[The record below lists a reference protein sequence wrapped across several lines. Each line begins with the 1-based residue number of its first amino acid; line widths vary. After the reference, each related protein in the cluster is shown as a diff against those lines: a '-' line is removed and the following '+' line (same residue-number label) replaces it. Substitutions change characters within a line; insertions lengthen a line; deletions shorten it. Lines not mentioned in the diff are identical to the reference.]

1 MPLIHER
8 TFRVRHYECD
18 AYGHVNNANYLR
30 YMQEAALDAAAAAG
44 YDLARHVEL
53 GTGWLVRDIDVE
65 YFSPLRYGESVVVKT
80 WVMDLRR
87 VRSRR
92 VYELR
97 RAGTDELVA
106 RGTTDWVYVNTATG
120 QPQTVPDEMMAAF
133 FPEGT
138 PPTAPPRERPP
149 DPPPPPPG
157 VFKVR
162 RPALWQDID
171 AVGHVNNA
179 RYLGYVSDCGFQVA
193 SAHGWTADRM
203 RAEGFGIVVRSLR
216 LHYKQP
222 ALLDDELEIATWAY
236 GARRASAQRAF
247 TITRVRDGALL
258 VQVDGLYAW
267 VDIVTGQPTRIPES
281 FLASFAP
288 NFANSP

>member
-1 MPLIHER
+1 MPLMHER

-30 YMQEAALDAAAAAG
+30 YMQETALDAAAAAG
-44 YDLARHVEL
+44 YDVARYAAL
-53 GTGWLVRDIDVE
+53 GTGWLARDIDVE

-80 WVMDLRR
+80 WVMDIRR

-92 VYELR
+92 AYELR
-97 RAGTDELVA
+97 RAGTDEKVA
-106 RGTTDWVYVNTATG
+106 QGATDWVYVNTATG
-120 QPQTVPDEMMAAF
+120 QPRTVPDEMMAAF

-138 PPTAPPRERPP
+138 PPPAPPRERPP

-157 VFKVR
+157 VFTVR

-203 RAEGFGIVVRSLR
+203 RAEGFGIVVRRLN

-222 ALLDDELEIATWAY
+222 AVLDDELEIATWAY
-236 GARRASAQRAF
+236 GARRASAHRAF

-258 VQVDGLYAW
+258 MQVDGLYAW
-267 VDIVTGQPTRIPES
+267 VDLVTGAPTRIPAS

-288 NFANSP
+288 NFAG